1 MSKRIDVKKNR
12 CLFLMLSLVG
22 LLLIYHFF
30 LFRPLVIL
38 VLLSTTLIAAVYAVS
53 GSRKHTIIAA
63 IIGTMVVIFMFAD
76 FVHSSIFLNLCSSV
90 LLAVFFIFTLIQ
102 TLIYV
107 IRGQKVTRDKIYGAI
122 SVYFLIGMAWS
133 PLYRLVY
140 INDHSAFS
148 GAQSAYVG
156 VHHFDFIYYSFETI
170 CTLGFGDILPISGIA
185 RALTL
190 LEAMT
195 GVLYMAVM
203 ISRLVT
209 LYKANKEESDDE

>member
-1 MSKRIDVKKNR
+1 MRKSIDVKKNR

-38 VLLSTTLIAAVYAVS
+38 ALLSTTLIAAVYAVS

-140 INDHSAFS
+140 VNDSSAFS
-148 GAQSAYVG
+148 GTPQLIHEG
-156 VHHFDFIYYSFETI
+156 VHHFDFIYYSFETL
-170 CTLGFGDILPISGIA
+170 CTLGFGDILPVSGLA
-185 RALTL
+185 RSLTL

-203 ISRLVT
+203 ISRLVS
-209 LYKANKEESDDE
+209 LYKTDEEE